1 MDYRAAATR
10 QLKEGAP
17 AGSPAS
23 SKGGAAVTVQPA
35 AAPAPTPAATT
46 APAPAPVTNA
56 TPNATTLGV
65 AASGDLNKMKAN
77 ASGKTNGNST
87 NNKKTT
93 NFGGSAPLSYAATA
107 AAKKLAAT
115 TSAATAAA
123 AAAAAAISAASASVS
138 ASALDSAPAAG
149 VSGTESSSIAVARK
163 NGSVC
168 AAPSQ
173 PLTSLVNA
181 KVCLTLVNGST
192 VEGVVFTYDVYSG
205 VVALISETTSDALAE
220 QQQLGQSNGSPS
232 LGGNA
237 KQQQQQQRTQIHII
251 KAANI
256 KDLQVTDKSGDL
268 VLPEVRPVATSVI
281 EARKQRSILQARERA
296 ARIGVGVSDVAQSI
310 FEALSRT
317 LPCRWS
323 QNKIVV
329 LDEVVIESPYGVEN
343 CRELASGSFS
353 LQRVKKVLQG
363 ELNRIAAAQTASTAA
378 AT

>member
-10 QLKEGAP
+10 QLKEGAA

-23 SKGGAAVTVQPA
+23 NKGGAAVTVQPA
-35 AAPAPTPAATT
+35 AALASAPAATT

-123 AAAAAAISAASASVS
+123 ATAAAAILAASASAP
-138 ASALDSAPAAG
+138 ASDSAPAAG
-149 VSGTESSSIAVARK
+149 VSGTETSSIAVARK
-163 NGSVC
+163 NGSVR

-181 KVCLTLVNGST
+181 KVCLTLINGST

-205 VVALISETTSDALAE
+205 VVALISETTGDALAE

-237 KQQQQQQRTQIHII
+237 KQQQQRTQIHII

-268 VLPEVRPVATSVI
+268 VLPEVRPVAIGVI
-281 EARKQRSILQARERA
+281 EARKQRSISQARERA

-363 ELNRIAAAQTASTAA
+363 ELNRIAAAQTTNTAA
-378 AT
+378 VT